1 MAECGTAFEIQTTFG
16 DVSLV
21 EDGKKCKFHYE
32 MLEPK
37 EPYQDV
43 NGVCRITYCLPPDD
57 AAHTLHLRLNCAN
70 CDAGVDGGEGMV
82 AVTADIGSGRI
93 TLSYIETEAVL
104 GAYVLADGLE
114 IRFPQSSLPRTVRF
128 GVCWIDRLPSE
139 FDVQTWLGA
148 DV

>member
-37 EPYQDV
+37 EPYRDV
-43 NGVCRITYCLPPDD
+43 NGVCRIEYDLPPDD
-57 AAHTLHLRLNCAN
+57 AAHTLLFRLNCAD
-70 CDAGVDGGEGMV
+70 CSFGVNGGEGMI
-82 AVTADIGSGRI
+82 AGTAEIGEGQM
-93 TLSYIETEAVL
+93 TLSFLETVAIL
-104 GAYVLADGLE
+104 GAHILEDGLE
-114 IRFPQSSLPRTVRF
+114 LRLPPSSVSRTVRF
-128 GVCWIDRLPSE
+128 GVCWIDRLPGE